1 MMKYFLGAKETPT
14 VKGSL
19 SFTNE
24 EFGYSIHVDL
34 EKLGRKLN
42 VDPRAA
48 AICAN
53 AVMSSVF
60 EDYIEEDGVF
70 EEPDQVPG
78 PDKWYEK
85 KLGCEAEAEAE
96 DEITG

>member
-60 EDYIEEDGVF
+60 EDYIEEDGMF

-78 PDKWYEK
+78 PLTFTWTS
-85 KLGCEAEAEAE
+85 EAEAEAE
-96 DEITG
+96 GKDEITG